1 MVTCSKEKE
10 LFLAACQADDC
21 QSFLEFLEKH
31 KSKSDDFN
39 ISDMLLSVS
48 RKQHEKLWS
57 GLFDLCART
66 LAKLNPSADPIEQS
80 TLDVVL
86 KCLQGIVTVGTC
98 CLGTEK
104 PVIVDKMLETM
115 TVLHGVLLDL
125 PDSASKLQHNIAKL
139 CHTWWSAD
147 LPERELLVPNT
158 IMYLLVKTLQPSGMV
173 SDVKLLCSMR
183 ESFSQLNLAD
193 ESSSSLKEL
202 LEQCIINSTF
212 LKNDDGRKFL
222 SFIFCLDS
230 DLAERLHSA
239 IKNQLP
245 SCPKSMI
252 NYYGEVYFKAWRNSA
267 PPVTAKLET
276 YCIQDLMHCAVH
288 ARRVGTRNLSLTLR
302 QLLSY
307 FTKQK
312 RQQGVDR
319 MLLTLYQPILWRA
332 FKVANASVRA
342 NAAALLIDAFPLQDP
357 EANKEETDALLQ
369 KQIDILQGF
378 LQDPCPVLRVT
389 GVQGVCRI
397 LGMFWELIPAHVLT
411 TFLSKLIQ
419 DMAFDASSSD
429 VRVSVFKGL
438 MFVIDNPLS
447 HPLLKNLLPSLKS
460 FIHDTSEKVIL
471 AFVDLLLKVKGLKT
485 IKVWSIVPVEDLL
498 ARLEMDSPPVS
509 RRLVQLLFKSFQP
522 TDRDAS
528 VQIERVMAL
537 ICMNGGAARVFY
549 QYAHKHMSVDTAA
562 DFMLLLSRCVRGCVN
577 QEEHHNSLV
586 SAGGDA
592 STEEEEEE
600 EKEGLSLKDTD
611 VIDGMLEIIAILW
624 TGIAQ
629 QLAKPVNQT
638 IMQKLVHRFG
648 KDLPRFIATFK
659 DGRSLS
665 AVLILV
671 SFLPA
676 SSIPAF
682 SHSCLSKLKSM
693 DPLAS
698 SDAYSPLIQCL
709 VSWGKGNDVIRL
721 ISDWLEAA
729 INQTDKDRESE
740 EEEEESEDQMSGKLK
755 KKKVTFNEPLKPQPR
770 LALAYLDW
778 LLSNY
783 SCRTL
788 LLDTSGKPLK
798 EMATILKCILPLIE
812 KRLMNPGP
820 LNDLMSDEMLVSI
833 IEGYCRISIHLQSLE
848 NSEPSS
854 PTASES
860 SHVSAQF
867 DELLAWCDR
876 ELLSALPQ
884 SSGEECSAKA
894 DEGVRKLAKDC
905 LMVVLRFACDV
916 VTLGLGSDSF
926 CSHLAD
932 FCHLVLKTEDNVEF
946 VPLVAKVMCHL
957 GRGGSVVDT
966 KQQDLV
972 ADLFT
977 KFIKAVG
984 TTVSQEEK
992 DTTQIQQTLSSIKPA
1007 VSDILRNSSK
1017 SNVRFHDDV
1026 LASSMA
1032 ACVGEM
1038 TNTVAKSEGTLDAA
1052 QSSGDLPFVSG
1063 FLVGVVS
1070 SNKELLRS
1078 FVYELER
1085 CVSVGALQTYPA
1097 LLAALHILHPLS
1109 QDKRRGGGGRGC
1121 GIKECLTAVKLQMDK
1136 LQPSEDASKDQDED
1150 DDDGPN
1156 DHNRFMFDQMQSL
1169 EKQIS
1174 EAIGAVA

>member
-1 MVTCSKEKE
+1 MVTCSAEKE
-10 LFLAACQADDC
+10 LFLAACQAEEC
-21 QSFLEFLEKH
+21 QSFLEFMEKH

-39 ISDMLLSVS
+39 ISDLLLSVS
-48 RKQHEKLWS
+48 RKQQEKLWD
-57 GLFDLCART
+57 GLFELCART
-66 LAKLNPSADPIEQS
+66 MAKLNPSADPVEQS
-80 TLDVVL
+80 TLDDVL

-98 CLGTEK
+98 CLSTEK

-139 CHTWWSAD
+139 CHSWWNDD
-147 LPERELLVPNT
+147 LPGRELLVPNT

-173 SDVKLLCSMR
+173 SDVRLLYSMR
-183 ESFSQLNLAD
+183 KSFSQLNLAD
-193 ESSSSLKEL
+193 ESSTSLKEL
-202 LEQCIINSTF
+202 LEQCFINSIF

-222 SFIFCLDS
+222 SFLLCLDC
-230 DLAERLHSA
+230 DLTERLHSA

-245 SCPKSMI
+245 SCPKNTI
-252 NYYGEVYFKAWRNSA
+252 NYYGEVYFKAWRKST
-267 PPVTAKLET
+267 PPLTAKLET
-276 YCIQDLMHCAVH
+276 SCIQDLMHSAVH

-312 RQQGVDR
+312 RQQGVDS
-319 MLLTLYQPILWRA
+319 MLLTLYEPILWRA
-332 FKVANASVRA
+332 FKVANSSVRA

-378 LQDPCPVLRVT
+378 LTDQCPVLRVT

-397 LGMFWELIPAHVLT
+397 LGMYWELIPAHVLT
-411 TFLSKLIQ
+411 AFLTKLIQ
-419 DMAFDASSSD
+419 DMAFDTSSSD

-447 HPLLKNLLPSLKS
+447 HPLLKNLLPSLKN
-460 FIHDTSEKVIL
+460 FIHDTSEKVIV
-471 AFVDLLLKVKGLKT
+471 AFVDLLIKVKGLKT

-498 ARLEMDSPPVS
+498 ARLEVDSPPVS
-509 RRLVQLLFKSFQP
+509 RRIVNLLFKSFQP

-537 ICMNGGAARVFY
+537 ICMNPGAARVFY

-562 DFMLLLSRCVRGCVN
+562 DFMLLLSRCLRGCIN
-577 QEEHHNSLV
+577 QEEHHNSMM
-586 SAGGDA
+586 SAGGDN

-600 EKEGLSLKDTD
+600 EREGLSLKDTD
-611 VIDGMLEIIAILW
+611 VIDGMLEIIVILW

-629 QLAKPVNQT
+629 QLAKPVNQSV
-638 IMQKLVHRFG
+638 MQKLVHRFG
-648 KDLPRFIATFK
+648 KDLPRFLATFK

-693 DPLAS
+693 DPTAS
-698 SDAYSPLIQCL
+698 PEAYSPLIQCL
-709 VSWGKGNDVIRL
+709 ISWGKGNDVIRL
-721 ISDWLEAA
+721 LSDWLELA
-729 INQTDKDRESE
+729 INQTDNEKESE
-740 EEEEESEDQMSGKLK
+740 EEEEESGDQMSSKLK
-755 KKKVTFNEPLKPQPR
+755 KKRVTFNEPVVKPQPR
-770 LALAYLDW
+770 LAMAYLDW
-778 LLSNY
+778 LLTNY

-788 LLDTSGKPLK
+788 LLDTSAKPLR
-798 EMATILKCILPLIE
+798 EMAAILKGVLPLIE

-820 LNDLMSDEMLVSI
+820 LSDMMSDDMLTSI
-833 IEGYCRISIHLQSLE
+833 VHGYCRVIIHLQSLQS
-848 NSEPSS
+848 SEPSS
-854 PTASES
+854 PSASEL
-860 SHVSAQF
+860 SHVSSEF

-876 ELLSALPQ
+876 ELLSVLPQ
-884 SSGEECSAKA
+884 SSGEESSAKA
-894 DEGVRKLAKDC
+894 DDGIRKLAKDC
-905 LMVVLRFACDV
+905 LMVVLKFACDV
-916 VTLGLGSDSF
+916 VTLGLGSDVF
-926 CSHLAD
+926 YSHLAD
-932 FCHLVLKTEDNVEF
+932 FCHLVLKTEDNMDF
-946 VPLVAKVMCHL
+946 VSLVAKIMCHL
-957 GRGGSVVDT
+957 GRGGLAMDD

-977 KFIKAVG
+977 KFIKAIG
-984 TTVSQEEK
+984 ITASQKEK
-992 DTTQIQQTLSSIKPA
+992 DTSQMQQALSSIKPA

-1017 SNVRFHDDV
+1017 CNVRFHDDV

-1038 TNTVAKSEGTLDAA
+1038 TNTVAQSEGTLDAV
-1052 QSSGDLPFVSG
+1052 QSAGDLPPVSS
-1063 FLVGVVS
+1063 FLVGIVS
-1070 SNKELLRS
+1070 SNKDLLRS

-1085 CVSVGALQTYPA
+1085 CVSVGALQTFPT
-1097 LLAALHILHPLS
+1097 LLAAFHILHPLS
-1109 QDKRRGGGGRGC
+1109 QDKKRGGSC
-1121 GIKECLTAVKLQMDK
+1121 GIKECLTALRLQMDK
-1136 LQPSEDASKDQDED
+1136 LQPSKDQDEE
-1150 DDDGPN
+1150 DDGPN
-1156 DHNRFMFDQMQSL
+1156 DPNRFMFGQMQSL

-1174 EAIGAVA
+1174 EAIGGVA